1 MALTTDI
8 GRSGPSD
15 PWGPTDPHPEDL
27 FRSLVVTYIGH
38 GRDHMKLT
46 NLFIV
51 TAALALG
58 GTVHAQSSLSSQLLA
73 IDAVVSIDI
82 EGHSWIA
89 EKEDNICGIKDLKK
103 VTKPALVD
111 YEELL
116 EATPQM
122 KEIKRDEIDP
132 GSTKGKALRKA
143 ARTLIS
149 KTAEV
154 VRKENGHCGIW
165 KAIAHKDARE
175 IADVTEDIVERF

>member
-1 MALTTDI
+1 
-8 GRSGPSD
+8 
-15 PWGPTDPHPEDL
+15 
-27 FRSLVVTYIGH
+27 
-38 GRDHMKLT
+38 MKLS
-46 NLFIV
+46 NLFIA
-51 TAALALG
+51 TAALAFG
-58 GTVHAQSSLSSQLLA
+58 GTVHAQSPSTSQLLA
-73 IDAVVSIDI
+73 IDAVRSIDI
-82 EGHSWIA
+82 EGHGWIA

-122 KEIKRDEIDP
+122 KELKRDDIDP
-132 GSTKGKALRKA
+132 ESTKGKALRKA

-154 VRKENGHCGIW
+154 VRKHNGHCGVW
-165 KAIAHKDARE
+165 KTIAHKDERD